1 MQENAIRAQEA
12 GEWLRKNLKDT
23 PEPKVTLSWE
33 ADPSPSPAKRARL
46 LEILFGE
53 DATA

>member
-1 MQENAIRAQEA
+1 MQDGSERSEEA
-12 GEWLRKNLKDT
+12 GAWLRENLKDT
-23 PEPKVTLSWE
+23 PDPKVDITWE
-33 ADPSPSPAKRARL
+33 SGPGPTPAQRARL